1 MVDTGG
7 KWRALGIVAVAELL
21 AMALWFSAS
30 AVAPELTDLWG
41 LTAGEAALLT
51 SAVQV
56 GFVVGAVIS
65 AVSTLSDTVPP
76 KYLFAAASLLGA
88 AATAALALFVESAT
102 PAIALRFLTGVALAG
117 VYPTGMKL
125 VSGWFREGR
134 GLAIGALVG
143 ALTVGSA
150 LPHLLQTI
158 GGVGQPRVVLLG
170 ASGLAV
176 VGGVLILV
184 AQPGPY
190 QSPAAPFDPGAIRR
204 LLGDRSTMLA
214 NVGYFGHMWE
224 LYAVWTWLPIYLS
237 LSVAAVDGPLATPAT
252 ATLIAFGTIAIGG
265 PGALAAGMVADRWGR
280 TTLTSA
286 SMVVSGGASLLAG
299 VLFGAPLVIL
309 VPFVLVWGV
318 AIVADSAQF
327 SACITELTDDRYVG
341 TALTLQTAI
350 GFLVTT
356 VSIQFVPIVADVVGW
371 QWAFAFLALGPAV
384 GTAAMLRLRVSPA
397 AAKLAGGNG

>member
-1 MVDTGG
+1 MVDSGN
-7 KWRALGIVAVAELL
+7 KWRALVIVAVAELL

-30 AVAPELTDLWG
+30 AVAPELTNLWG

-56 GFVVGAVIS
+56 GFVVGAVVS

-76 KYLFAAASLLGA
+76 KYLFAVASMLGA
-88 AATAALALFVESAT
+88 AATAVLALFVESPT

-125 VSGWFREGR
+125 VSGWFQEGR

-150 LPHLLQTI
+150 LPHLLRTV

-176 VGGVLILV
+176 VGGLLVLL

-224 LYAVWTWLPIYLS
+224 LYAVWTWLPVYLS
-237 LSVAAVDGPLATPAT
+237 LSIAALDGPLATPAT

-265 PGALAAGMVADRWGR
+265 PGALVAGMVADRWGR

-299 VLFGAPLVIL
+299 FVFGAPLAVL

-327 SACITELTDDRYVG
+327 SACITELADDQYVG
-341 TALTLQTAI
+341 SALTLQTAI

-356 VSIQFVPIVADVVGW
+356 ISIQLVPIIADVVGW
-371 QWAFAFLALGPAV
+371 RWAFAFLAIGPAV
-384 GTAAMLRLRVSPA
+384 GTAAMLRLRLSPA
-397 AAKLAGGNG
+397 STKLAGGNG

>member
-1 MVDTGG
+1 MVDIGG

-30 AVAPELTDLWG
+30 AVAPELTDLWD

-56 GFVVGAVIS
+56 GFVVGAIIS

-76 KYLFAAASLLGA
+76 KYLFAAASMLGA
-88 AATAALALFVESAT
+88 GATASLALFVQSAP

-125 VSGWFREGR
+125 VSGWFRTGR

-150 LPHLLQTI
+150 LPHLLRTV
-158 GGVGQPRVVLLG
+158 GGVDQPRVVLLG

-176 VGGVLILV
+176 VGGLLVLV
-184 AQPGPY
+184 ARPGPY

-204 LLGDRSTMLA
+204 LMGDRSAMLA

-224 LYAVWTWLPIYLS
+224 LYAVWTWLPVYLS
-237 LSVAAVDGPLATPAT
+237 LSIAAVDGPLAMPAT

-286 SMVVSGGASLLAG
+286 SML
-299 VLFGAPLVIL
+299 
-309 VPFVLVWGV
+309 
-318 AIVADSAQF
+318 
-327 SACITELTDDRYVG
+327 
-341 TALTLQTAI
+341 
-350 GFLVTT
+350 
-356 VSIQFVPIVADVVGW
+356 
-371 QWAFAFLALGPAV
+371 
-384 GTAAMLRLRVSPA
+384 
-397 AAKLAGGNG
+397 